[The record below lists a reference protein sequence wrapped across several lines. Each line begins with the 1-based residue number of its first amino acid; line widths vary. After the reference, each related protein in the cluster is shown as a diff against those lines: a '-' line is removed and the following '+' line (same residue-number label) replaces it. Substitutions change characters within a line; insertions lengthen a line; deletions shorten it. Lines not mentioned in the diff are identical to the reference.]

1 MFYFLKCK
9 SYIFMLLQMKYQNT
23 ALQELNKTQSFQKP
37 PYLSTSANVQTY
49 DLTVAKTFYK
59 VLDFK

>member
-1 MFYFLKCK
+1 
-9 SYIFMLLQMKYQNT
+9 MLLQMKYQNT